1 MNNAYLKIISIF
13 FSILAIALPVV
24 SAQQQGGFNRATLMD
39 SGGSL
44 ADLDPSPAAI
54 LISGRVTMDNG
65 SAPPERVL
73 IELVCNNNP
82 HPEGYTDSKGRFSLQ
97 LGQNQGIVPNA
108 SVETIKGFSSTAGG
122 SQTGPVRGSELR
134 NCDVR
139 AALPGFRS
147 DAIYLNNHTSLDNP
161 DMGTIV
167 LHRQANVEGF
177 TISATSVDARKAF
190 EKGLVDLK
198 KKKIDD
204 ARKDFE
210 KATGIYPKYAAAWLQ
225 LGMIDEQAN
234 QSDQARAAYNKA
246 VAADSKYINPYMRL
260 CVIAYDASRWQEV
273 ADSTSQVLRL
283 NPYDFPAAH
292 YLNSVAN
299 LELNN
304 LDAAEKGA
312 REFIKMDAQRR
323 QPRARYLLGL
333 ILVRQHKFTEGVACM
348 REYLTS
354 VPDAAQGDEVRKQ
367 IAEVDLFLEKSAV
380 GVLHEPALP

>member
-1 MNNAYLKIISIF
+1 
-13 FSILAIALPVV
+13 
-24 SAQQQGGFNRATLMD
+24 
-39 SGGSL
+39 
-44 ADLDPSPAAI
+44 
-54 LISGRVTMDNG
+54 
-65 SAPPERVL
+65 
-73 IELVCNNNP
+73 
-82 HPEGYTDSKGRFSLQ
+82 
-97 LGQNQGIVPNA
+97 
-108 SVETIKGFSSTAGG
+108 
-122 SQTGPVRGSELR
+122 
-134 NCDVR
+134 
-139 AALPGFRS
+139 
-147 DAIYLNNHTSLDNP
+147 
-161 DMGTIV
+161 
-167 LHRQANVEGF
+167 
-177 TISATSVDARKAF
+177 
-190 EKGLVDLK
+190 
-198 KKKIDD
+198 
-204 ARKDFE
+204 
-210 KATGIYPKYAAAWLQ
+210 